1 MSCSGLHPNCPHVHC
16 TNVHINFILNFI
28 LHLEVMFPPIMFSH
42 GINKLA
48 SGTRILSWL
57 AKAKQP
63 CKASSSHQ
71 YVELKIGEHCQD
83 TWCKPYL
90 SYPSFSISIMYNLFS
105 THKSFNETSNN
116 VPLRASINL
125 TSCVDVAHSHPI
137 CHALP
142 LCAWQWPS
150 VAGTTWSHGKFIG
163 AEIRPQR
170 LADKLNVKSNLASF
184 VWSSALEIPYII

>member
-1 MSCSGLHPNCPHVHC
+1 
-16 TNVHINFILNFI
+16 
-28 LHLEVMFPPIMFSH
+28 MFSH

-83 TWCKPYL
+83 TWCKAL
-90 SYPSFSISIMYNLFS
+90 SILSFLF
-105 THKSFNETSNN
+105 NINN
-116 VPLRASINL
+116 VQSIFYPQEFQRNLKQCSSQSFHKFNFLRW
-125 TSCVDVAHSHPI
+125 CAHSHPI

-170 LADKLNVKSNLASF
+170 LADKLECKIQFGEFCV
-184 VWSSALEIPYII
+184 I